1 MLKAGR
7 AYHAAKAKRNSWP
20 KVRWLTD
27 RRGSRH
33 LCLDA
38 CCIAFGQ
45 RLLWVALWQRLL
57 RIGQCQLVVASLLG
71 AARGVTRWC
80 IFVWGGKGGLTRES
94 GSQSCMGRFGPILK
108 L

>member
-20 KVRWLTD
+20 KVRWPTD

-38 CCIAFGQ
+38 CCRAFGQ

-57 RIGQCQLVVASLLG
+57 RIGNGQLVVSRLFLG
-71 AARGVTRWC
+71 VARGCHTMAYFCWE
-80 IFVWGGKGGLTRES
+80 GGEGGGGGGGGTGE
-94 GSQSCMGRFGPILK
+94 
-108 L
+108 